1 MYRAVKRVLER
12 QAARVLY
19 RGEAR
24 QTLPPIGEW
33 RRFDATDVQP
43 GLFWCEDLREARR
56 QLMAVGESPKVA
68 ISSPAQYCGLRLRRG
83 TRIRELPEEHE
94 VLQRWCEAL
103 GQEYRGQRLAGLA
116 HEIFLKLLKAKRE
129 VPSAA
134 ERQKTL
140 AGQGGKCALCGCGL
154 TAGTCELD
162 HVVPVR
168 QAFAGSVQT
177 LQALCGDC
185 HSEKTLRES
194 AQPTSLES
202 RVAPGVMEY
211 ARSPKLP
218 PLVFE
223 AQACAASCKRDALY
237 VGVDVVRCRRNGLA
251 NAPFPLPILC
261 PADGVEPVDG
271 VLPDLGFVE
280 GCCDARQSCL
290 NLLPYVGPGWYPKVS
305 LAAMLDLGVC
315 RWDHIVLGISARS
328 HVDAATLRRALERMD
343 AAWPE
348 GEEHMAKLSV
358 NAMIGLWA
366 RSTEVVYS
374 VRSSSSELDGA
385 GADFSQAFA
394 YEGGMVW
401 DFVYARRLLSNG
413 TYRPIHDA
421 VLGFEHC
428 MVAKARRILDAPP
441 RYLAQVKTDCLL
453 TQRLPKRFTERLRAL
468 EALRH
473 PDGTPV
479 YRVEETRP
487 LLGSSRAPR
496 MEAERPKQR
505 RWNGVDDPI
514 SHCLAGNSLLLTG
527 TGKTHLA
534 RTIVVRLRE
543 QGEAVHLVSKTHCSA
558 QNLGLGAQTADHWV
572 RRYVR
577 GGSAQK
583 LDWLVVEEIT
593 QLDMALWAD
602 LACVGLNA
610 DVKFL
615 LLRDFRQLPAVLD
628 SWAGRPI
635 SAPLEHSQLIRDL
648 AGGHRHEL
656 TENMR
661 SDPGIF
667 NFVKWL
673 RVGEEACPTL
683 EQAKARLKE
692 LYPSPGGRTP
702 RWSSHS
708 MAVNAAANRAL
719 APEASKLLQLE
730 VIHIGVRPKMGVAK
744 PKTARRA

>member
-1 MYRAVKRVLER
+1 MTPRTRSPAGGET
-12 QAARVLY
+12 AAH
-19 RGEAR
+19 G
-24 QTLPPIGEW
+24 
-33 RRFDATDVQP
+33 RR
-43 GLFWCEDLREARR
+43 RE
-56 QLMAVGESPKVA
+56 PA
-68 ISSPAQYCGLRLRRG
+68 ISSPAQHCGLRLRRG

-94 VLQRWCEAL
+94 VLRRWCEAL
-103 GQEYRGQRLAGLA
+103 NQEYRGQRLAGLA

-129 VPSAA
+129 VPGAA
-134 ERQKTL
+134 EKQKTL
-140 AGQGGKCALCGCGL
+140 AAQDGKCALCGCGL
-154 TAGTCELD
+154 TGACELD

-177 LQALCGDC
+177 LQALRGDC

-194 AQPTSLES
+194 AQP
-202 RVAPGVMEY
+202 
-211 ARSPKLP
+211 P

-223 AQACAASCKRDALY
+223 AQACAKDALY

-271 VLPDLGFVE
+271 VLWR
-280 GCCDARQSCL
+280 ARQSCL
-290 NLLPYVGPGWYPKVS
+290 NLLPYVGPSWYPKVS
-305 LAAMLDLGVC
+305 LAATLELGVC

-348 GEEHMAKLSV
+348 GKEHMAKLSV

-413 TYRPIHDA
+413 TYSPIHDA

-453 TQRLPKRFTERLRAL
+453 TQRLPKRFAERLRAL

-479 YRVEETRP
+479 YRAEETKP
-487 LLGSSRAPR
+487 LLGSRAPR

-505 RWNGVDDPI
+505 RWNGVGDPI

-527 TGKTHLA
+527 LPGTGKTHLA
-534 RTIVVRLRE
+534 RTIVARLQE
-543 QGEAVHLVSKTHCSA
+543 QGEAAHLVSKTHCSA

-572 RRYVR
+572 RRNVR
-577 GGSAQK
+577 RGSAQK

-602 LACVGLNA
+602 LA
-610 DVKFL
+610 
-615 LLRDFRQLPAVLD
+615 
-628 SWAGRPI
+628 
-635 SAPLEHSQLIRDL
+635 
-648 AGGHRHEL
+648 
-656 TENMR
+656 
-661 SDPGIF
+661 
-667 NFVKWL
+667 
-673 RVGEEACPTL
+673 
-683 EQAKARLKE
+683 
-692 LYPSPGGRTP
+692 
-702 RWSSHS
+702 
-708 MAVNAAANRAL
+708 
-719 APEASKLLQLE
+719 
-730 VIHIGVRPKMGVAK
+730 
-744 PKTARRA
+744 

>member
-1 MYRAVKRVLER
+1 
-12 QAARVLY
+12 
-19 RGEAR
+19 
-24 QTLPPIGEW
+24 
-33 RRFDATDVQP
+33 
-43 GLFWCEDLREARR
+43 
-56 QLMAVGESPKVA
+56 
-68 ISSPAQYCGLRLRRG
+68 
-83 TRIRELPEEHE
+83 
-94 VLQRWCEAL
+94 
-103 GQEYRGQRLAGLA
+103 
-116 HEIFLKLLKAKRE
+116 
-129 VPSAA
+129 
-134 ERQKTL
+134 
-140 AGQGGKCALCGCGL
+140 
-154 TAGTCELD
+154 
-162 HVVPVR
+162 
-168 QAFAGSVQT
+168 
-177 LQALCGDC
+177 
-185 HSEKTLRES
+185 
-194 AQPTSLES
+194 
-202 RVAPGVMEY
+202 
-211 ARSPKLP
+211 
-218 PLVFE
+218 
-223 AQACAASCKRDALY
+223 
-237 VGVDVVRCRRNGLA
+237 
-251 NAPFPLPILC
+251 
-261 PADGVEPVDG
+261 
-271 VLPDLGFVE
+271 
-280 GCCDARQSCL
+280 
-290 NLLPYVGPGWYPKVS
+290 
-305 LAAMLDLGVC
+305 
-315 RWDHIVLGISARS
+315 
-328 HVDAATLRRALERMD
+328 
-343 AAWPE
+343 
-348 GEEHMAKLSV
+348 MAKLSV

-421 VLGFEHC
+421 ALGFEHC

-479 YRVEETRP
+479 YRVEETKP

-496 MEAERPKQR
+496 MEAKRPKQR

-527 TGKTHLA
+527 LPGTGKTYLA
-534 RTIVVRLRE
+534 RTIAARLRE

-615 LLRDFRQLPAVLD
+615 LLGDFRQLPAVLD

-692 LYPSPGGRTP
+692 LYPSKPGWPDTTLVI
-702 RWSSHS
+702 SHS
-708 MAVNAAANRAL
+708 KRMAVNAAANRAL
-719 APEASKLLQLE
+719 APEASKLLELE
-730 VIHIGVRPKMGVAK
+730 VIHIDLGENGCDKSITQNSPQSMRVWPGLRLMGAGGKIPKGVFVAVAEVEPDGVRLDNGMRLKNQELLRAGRATQLPTPAARGS
-744 PKTARRA
+744 PSTTASAWTWSPATSRCATCTWAPRGPRAPSCWRPRTGSTAPPGAPA